1 MRLKFFMPMEPPT
14 ATRQEKK
21 VRVVKGKPIF
31 YEPPEVAD
39 AREKLLSHLSKHVP
53 TRELAGPVELIVKW
67 CFPRGRHKD
76 GEWRTT
82 KPDTDNLNKLL
93 KDCMTKLGYWTDDAQ
108 VVSEVCQ
115 KFWAEVPG
123 IFISVREL
131 DSKDCNGCIWYDVDT
146 GVCCNPDSE
155 WRADFRALEDTCAYW
170 EGTSKR

>member
-14 ATRQEKK
+14 ATHQEKK

-53 TRELAGPVELIVKW
+53 TRKLAGPVELIVKW

-108 VVSEVCQ
+108 AVSEVCQ

-123 IFISVREL
+123 IFIRVREL
-131 DSKDCNGCIWYDVDT
+131 TPGDCWNCYWYDREVN
-146 GVCCNPDSE
+146 VCYNSGSE
-155 WRADFRALEDTCAYW
+155 YRADFRDPEDTCGCW
-170 EGTSKR
+170 TGDGK

>member
-14 ATRQEKK
+14 ATHQKKK

-53 TRELAGPVELIVKW
+53 TRKLAGPVELIVKW

-108 VVSEVCQ
+108 AVSEVCQ

-123 IFISVREL
+123 IFIRVREL
-131 DSKDCNGCIWYDVDT
+131 TPGDCWNCYWYDREVN
-146 GVCCNPDSE
+146 VCYNSGSE
-155 WRADFRALEDTCAYW
+155 YRADFRDPEDTCGCW
-170 EGTSKR
+170 TGDGK